1 MMAADASVL
10 TECIAP
16 GQLRPERGAVCPSC
30 QKSAALRFPVS
41 GDTTGDLLQV
51 LKQRELR
58 LVSCQESIRNPPLS
72 LFDAKLQSLA

>member
-1 MMAADASVL
+1 MIAADPFVWAD
-10 TECIAP
+10 CIAS
-16 GQLRPERGAVCPSC
+16 GQVRSKRRGVPQLHGICS
-30 QKSAALRFPVS
+30 LFVS
-41 GDTTGDLLQV
+41 DDATWDLLQV